1 MTDGRR
7 RRRIAEGDGDGDRR
21 RRRRRIAEEMEQD
34 TAERNQPVSKSNID
48 PNDLLP
54 TGCLLF
60 NLGLSDCHQGGFQ
73 KGKMANIIGDSSSGK
88 TFLGLSCFAEAA
100 QLESFDEYTFINDDA
115 ESACEFNIPKLFGKK
130 TASRIEPPS
139 RDGEGNPV
147 HSDTVQDLWDHL
159 NDLLDEEKPFI
170 YLMDSMDSLDE
181 ISEKEHYESNRKA
194 RRAGKEET
202 GSYGT
207 KKAKVIGEML
217 RDIIPK
223 LRKTGS
229 ILLIISQTRDNINP
243 ISFAKK
249 TRSGGKALKFY
260 ATHEVWLANAG
271 QIKRKEQI
279 IGYYTNAKVT
289 KNKLTGKHRVVKFP
303 IFYDYGIDSLRGSI
317 EFCMETSYWNKK
329 RQTIIAEDLGLEC
342 TLPKMISVIEEGGLE
357 EGLAEAVQKAWDIRE
372 DDLKLNRKSKY
383 E

>member
-1 MTDGRR
+1 MADRKRNR
-7 RRRIAEGDGDGDRR
+7 RRRIT
-21 RRRRRIAEEMEQD
+21 EEVEQD
-34 TAERNQPVSKSNID
+34 TASRNRPVTKSNID
-48 PNDLLP
+48 PYDLLP

-60 NLGLSDCHQGGFQ
+60 NLGLSDHHQGGFQ

-100 QLESFDEYTFINDDA
+100 QLESFDEYKFINDDA
-115 ESACEFNIPKLFGKK
+115 ESACEFNIPKLFGTK
-130 TASRIEPPS
+130 TASRIESPS
-139 RDGEGNPV
+139 IDSEGNPV

-159 NDLLDEEKPFI
+159 NDLLEEEQPFI

-181 ISEKEHYESNRKA
+181 ISEKEHYEANRKA
-194 RRAGKEET
+194 RRNGKEET

-243 ISFAKK
+243 VSFAKK

-317 EFCMETSYWNKK
+317 EFCVETGYWTKK
-329 RQTIIAEDLGLEC
+329 KQTVVAEELGIES
-342 TLPKMISVIEEGGLE
+342 TLTKMIAVIEEDSLE
-357 EGLAEAVQKAWDIRE
+357 EELAEAVQNAWDTRE
-372 DDLKLNRKSKY
+372 DDLKINRKSKY
-383 E
+383 K